1 MAINRQQSMSRH
13 IKTSLNIST
22 YNWPQALNLCL
33 LSVMAQRVLPDE
45 VIIGDDGSTD
55 ETKALIDKFKN
66 EFPVP
71 LIHVWQPD
79 EGFQLARIRNKAI
92 AASTGDYV
100 IQIDGDLILH
110 PDFIADHVD
119 FAKKGS
125 FVTGSRVMLKEGLSA
140 RLLKSE
146 SIKINLFSGEIKN
159 KSNGYR
165 IKFLRNYMERYRA
178 DDIYYMRGCNM
189 AFWRHDLLQINGYN
203 EALTG
208 WGRED
213 NEIAIR
219 LVNSGIKKRSLKFG
233 AITYHIYHPEN
244 KKERLQVNQ
253 DILDEAIRAKT
264 TRCEN
269 GADQYLK

>member
-1 MAINRQQSMSRH
+1 MSRH

-33 LSVMAQRVLPDE
+33 LSVMAQKVLPDE
-45 VIIGDDGSTD
+45 VIIGDDGSTE

-66 EFPVP
+66 EFPMP

-92 AASTGDYV
+92 AASTGDYI
-100 IQIDGDLILH
+100 IQVDGDLILH

-125 FVTGSRVMLKEGLSA
+125 FVTGSRVMLKEDLSA
-140 RLLKSE
+140 QLLKSG
-146 SIKINLFSGEIKN
+146 SIKVNLFSEGIKN

-165 IKFLRNYMERYRA
+165 VKFLRNYMASRYRA
-178 DDIYYMRGCNM
+178 HDMYYMRGCNM
-189 AFWRHDLLQINGYN
+189 AFWREDLIMVNGYN
-203 EALTG
+203 EEFTG

-213 NEIAIR
+213 NEVAVR
-219 LVNSGIKKRSLKFG
+219 LINSGIKKRIIKF
-233 AITYHIYHPEN
+233 AAVVFHIYHPEKSRGDLDRN
-244 KKERLQVNQ
+244 DDMLQ
-253 DILDEAIRAKT
+253 EAIELKKVH
-264 TRCEN
+264 CPV
-269 GADQYLK
+269 GLDQYL